1 MNKIYVKGDVVVLS
15 FPYTD
20 FSSVKKRPAVVI
32 ATLKGQNVI
41 LAQITTNQ
49 RNDEDLVSLAKK
61 DFASGS
67 LSSDSFIMASLIFTA
82 DSSKIEYKIGKI
94 KQEKIK
100 EIQNK
105 LVEVFTR

>member
-1 MNKIYVKGDVVVLS
+1 MNKIYVKGDVVVLP

>member
-1 MNKIYVKGDVVVLS
+1 MERFVKGDVVVLP

-32 ATLKGQNVI
+32 ATLKGNNII

-49 RNDEDLVSLAKK
+49 RNDEDLIGLPRK

-82 DSSKIEYKIGKI
+82 DSSKIAYKAGTI
-94 KQEKIK
+94 KSEKIK
-100 EIQNK
+100 EVQNK

>member
-1 MNKIYVKGDVVVLS
+1 MERFVKGDVVILP

-20 FSSVKKRPAVVI
+20 FSGTKKRPAVVV
-32 ATLKGQNVI
+32 ANLKGQNII

-49 RNDEDLVSLAKK
+49 RNDEDSVSLRKK
-61 DFASGS
+61 DFSSGS

-82 DSSKIEYKIGKI
+82 DSSRISYKAGKL
-94 KQEKIK
+94 KSGKVR

>member
-1 MNKIYVKGDVVVLS
+1 MERFVKGDVVVLP

-32 ATLKGQNVI
+32 ATLRGQNVI

-49 RNDEDLVSLAKK
+49 RNDEDLVSLTKK
-61 DFASGS
+61 DFSSGS

-82 DSSKIEYKIGKI
+82 DTSQIEYKAGKI
-94 KQEKIK
+94 NSTKIK
-100 EIQNK
+100 EVQNK
-105 LVEVFTR
+105 LIEVFTR

>member
-1 MNKIYVKGDVVVLS
+1 MERLVKGDVVVLP

-20 FSSVKKRPAVVI
+20 FSGVKKRPAVVI
-32 ATLKGQNVI
+32 ATLRGQNVI

-49 RNDEDLVSLAKK
+49 RNDEDLVSITRK

-82 DSSKIEYKIGKI
+82 DNSQIEYKAGKI
-94 KQEKIK
+94 TPDKIK

-105 LVEVFTR
+105 LIEVLTR

>member
-1 MNKIYVKGDVVVLS
+1 MTEIYTKGDVVVLP

-20 FSSVKKRPAVVI
+20 FSGAKKRPAVVI
-32 ATLKGQNVI
+32 ANIKGQNII

-49 RNDEDLVSLAKK
+49 RSDEDLISLRKK
-61 DFASGS
+61 DFSSGS

-82 DSSKIEYKIGKI
+82 DSSRISYKAGKM
-94 KQEKIK
+94 KSEKIK
-100 EIQNK
+100 EVQEK

>member
-1 MNKIYVKGDVVVLS
+1 MERFVKGDVVVLS

>member
-1 MNKIYVKGDVVVLS
+1 MERFVKGDIVVLS

>member
-1 MNKIYVKGDVVVLS
+1 MERSVKGDVVVLP

-32 ATLKGQNVI
+32 ATLRGQNVI

-49 RNDEDLVSLAKK
+49 RNDEDLISLTRK

-82 DSSKIEYKIGKI
+82 DASQIEYKAGRITSA
-94 KQEKIK
+94 KIK
-100 EIQNK
+100 EVQNK

>member
-1 MNKIYVKGDVVVLS
+1 MERFVKGDVVVLP

>member
-1 MNKIYVKGDVVVLS
+1 MERFVKGDIVVLP